1 MHPYTRYFPSR
12 LADDRL
18 DVVSVL
24 RHGLHA
30 DPSRPLFSFDAD
42 DWSAQRVRGRVARMQ
57 AALGEH
63 GIRAGDRV
71 AVMLDNSPDH
81 MALIYALMLMGAVW
95 VPDNTRLKT
104 PGIEYLLR
112 HCQPALFIVGEP
124 YLDQAQPA
132 GHAMPATRLMGE
144 SRLRSDADKAA
155 VTRAARVVGGAPA
168 AAGASGVASV
178 PPDADELVCAPVEPE
193 DLLCI
198 IYTSGTTGAPKG
210 VLFTHR
216 MMRIATESVLIVAD
230 VRDGDRLFLWEPL
243 CHIGG
248 AQMLLAPF
256 LARAVLSAVPRFSAS
271 RFWSQIAQ
279 GRCTQVHYLGGIL
292 DILMRQPAAAQPA
305 SHTLRLGWGAG
316 VSRQNWTAVRE
327 RLGIALREC
336 YGMTEGSSFATVNT
350 DDRAGSIGKALPW
363 LTVELLDDDG
373 RTVPA
378 GELGQIVV
386 SSAIPGTFFS
396 GYLDNPEASAQALRD
411 GRLYTG
417 DMARAD
423 NDGHLYFV
431 GRRSDSMRIRGE
443 NVSAWEV
450 ERVAL
455 NHPDIAAA
463 AAVGVASDIGEQ
475 EILLYVQ
482 WRDGHD
488 RPFDELSGWLGERL
502 ASYQWPRYYA
512 AVAQFELTPSER
524 IRKHRLP
531 QVVDQ
536 AWDRQSGR

>member
-1 MHPYTRYFPSR
+1 MHSYTQYFPSR
-12 LADDRL
+12 LDDDRL
-18 DVVSVL
+18 DVVAIL
-24 RHGLHA
+24 HHGLLA
-30 DPSRPLFSFDAD
+30 EPSRPLFSFDGD
-42 DWSAQRVRGRVARMQ
+42 GWSAQRVRRRVAGMQ
-57 AALGEH
+57 AALAGQ
-63 GIRAGDRV
+63 GVRAGDRV

-95 VPDNTRLKT
+95 VPVNTRLKA
-104 PGIEYLLR
+104 PGIEYLLQ
-112 HCQPALFIVGEP
+112 HCGPALFIAGEP
-124 YLDQAQPA
+124 YLEQAQAAAHVAPS
-132 GHAMPATRLMGE
+132 TRIVAE
-144 SRLRSDADKAA
+144 ARLRADAASETAA
-155 VTRAARVVGGAPA
+155 
-168 AAGASGVASV
+168 
-178 PPDADELVCAPVEPE
+178 LLCAPVQPE

-216 MMRIATESVLIVAD
+216 MMRIATESALIVAD
-230 VRDGDRLFLWEPL
+230 VRDGDRLLLWEPL

-248 AQMLLAPF
+248 AQMLLVPF

-271 RFWSQIAQ
+271 RFWHQVEQ
-279 GRCTQVHYLGGIL
+279 ERCTQVHYLGGIL
-292 DILMRQPAAAQPA
+292 DILMRQPPAAQPP

-316 VSRQNWTAVRE
+316 VSRQNWTAVRQ

-373 RTVPA
+373 HAVPA

-396 GYLDNPEASAQALRD
+396 GYLDNPEATAQALRG

-423 NDGHLYFV
+423 SDGHLYFV

-463 AAVGVASDIGEQ
+463 AAIGVASDIGEQ

-488 RPFDELSGWLGERL
+488 HPFDELSGWLGERL

-531 QVVDQ
+531 QAVDQ
-536 AWDRQSGR
+536 AWDRQAIR

>member
-12 LADDRL
+12 ADDDEL

-24 RHGLHA
+24 RHGLRA
-30 DPSRPLFSFDAD
+30 DPSRLVFSFDGD
-42 DWSAQRVRGRVARMQ
+42 DWSARRLSERVARLQ
-57 AALGEH
+57 KTLLELDIGAGE
-63 GIRAGDRV
+63 RV

-95 VPDNTRLKT
+95 VPVNTRLKT
-104 PGIEYLLR
+104 PGIEYMLQ
-112 HCQPALFIVGEP
+112 HCRPALFIAGEP
-124 YLDQAQPA
+124 YME
-132 GHAMPATRLMGE
+132 HARA
-144 SRLRSDADKAA
+144 
-155 VTRAARVVGGAPA
+155 AARVAPSTRLAGDAMLRPGAGKA
-168 AAGASGVASV
+168 ARTASRNREAADAEDFRRTKETEGVA
-178 PPDADELVCAPVEPE
+178 PIEPACAPVKPQ

-216 MMRIATESVLIVAD
+216 MMRIAAESALIVAD
-230 VRDGDRLFLWEPL
+230 VHQGDRLFLWEPL

-248 AQMLLAPF
+248 AQMLLVPF
-256 LARAVLSAVPRFSAS
+256 LAPAVLCAVPRFSAS
-271 RFWSQIAQ
+271 RFWRQVGQ

-292 DILMRQPAAAQPA
+292 DILMRQPAGAQPPT
-305 SHTLRLGWGAG
+305 HTLRLGWGAG
-316 VSRQNWTAVRE
+316 VSRQNWSAVRE

-363 LTVELLDDDG
+363 LTVTLLDENG
-373 RTVPA
+373 HAVPA
-378 GELGQIVV
+378 GELGEIVV

-396 GYLDNPEASAQALRD
+396 GYLDNPEATEQALRD
-411 GRLYTG
+411 GRLHTG
-417 DMARAD
+417 DLARAD
-423 NDGHLYFV
+423 DDGHLYFV

-463 AAVGVASDIGEQ
+463 AAIGVESEIGEQ

-482 WRDGHD
+482 WRNGQI
-488 RPFDELSGWLGERL
+488 RPFDALSRWLGARL

-512 AVAQFELTPSER
+512 MVEQFELTPSER

-531 QVVDQ
+531 RSLEQ
-536 AWDRQSGR
+536 AWDRQAGR